1 VSNVLRIYPDAVLHE
16 RAKEVENFQGIGEL
30 TEQMLKIMVE
40 NDGIGLAANQIG
52 IANQIFVVMLDEED
66 ESLRIVNPMIV
77 DAGGEDVME
86 EGCLS
91 IPNTSVEIIRSE
103 YLILKGFDP
112 DGREVEYKLEGL
124 KARVAQHEIDHLNGI
139 LIIDYIPRREKLRFQ
154 REYEKRK
161 KEIDHRL

>member
-86 EGCLS
+86 EG
-91 IPNTSVEIIRSE
+91 
-103 YLILKGFDP
+103 LILKGFDP